1 MNLGMNNPADFP
13 SEKEPD
19 ASLLL
24 TPKEVYE
31 IHDESEH
38 KRYIYA
44 CRDEGKELMV
54 FGLPHQSKEDMGLKE
69 AFEIFKPDCV
79 MIERSVS
86 DELVGGSLEA
96 SIKKGGES
104 GAAIYLAREAKIP
117 VVSWNIPRAELM
129 KEAFKV
135 HPPSAVMGYLIG
147 HFYTGIMEEGD
158 KPDYKR
164 LQNYL
169 LSRYLE
175 PNDKFASRELID
187 VVCQHYAGKN
197 FDELSPEDARELDRQ
212 DTNGEPNKASAW
224 INDRMDTTAV
234 EKIWDQLKLKSQILV
249 VAGGFHATRWKP
261 VFEDL
266 MGPAEQLS

>member
-1 MNLGMNNPADFP
+1 MQNPALNDR
-13 SEKEPD
+13 
-19 ASLLL
+19 A
-24 TPKEVYE
+24 
-31 IHDESEH
+31 I
-38 KRYIYA
+38 
-44 CRDEGKELMV
+44 
-54 FGLPHQSKEDMGLKE
+54 DMQD
-69 AFEIFKPDCV
+69 AFENLKPDCV

-86 DELVGGSLEA
+86 DELVGRSLET

-169 LSRYLE
+169 LFRYLE

-197 FDELSPEDARELDRQ
+197 FDELSPEDASELDRQ

-224 INDRMDTTAV
+224 INNRIDTAAV
-234 EKIWDQLKLKSQILV
+234 EKIWDQLKLKKQVLV